1 MKGEAQDDALECRG
15 RARCNPFGGPG
26 TDTCRPLRG
35 DGFNA
40 ADVASGSAA
49 DPPGLDR
56 PVRDLPFAA
65 TDLTAP
71 IPGPGHERKLKT
83 DCFAAWLSEIPPV
96 GRRPMR

>member
-40 ADVASGSAA
+40 ADVASGSGV
-49 DPPGLDR
+49 PLRRRG
-56 PVRDLPFAA
+56 
-65 TDLTAP
+65 LTAANLTFE
-71 IPGPGHERKLKT
+71 GTASELTAVTDAER
-83 DCFAAWLSEIPPV
+83 PQPV
-96 GRRPMR
+96 VADRQL